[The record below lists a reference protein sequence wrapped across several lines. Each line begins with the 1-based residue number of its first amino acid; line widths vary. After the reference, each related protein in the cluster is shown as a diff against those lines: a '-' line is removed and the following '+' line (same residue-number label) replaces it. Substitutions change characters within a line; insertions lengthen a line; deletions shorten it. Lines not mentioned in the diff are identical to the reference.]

1 MVAITNSYR
10 LLGYRSSSSSY
21 HRRSSAYTSKDN
33 NLLIHRS
40 TSNSGGDGDNGRSI
54 VGVEVGVDSS
64 TSSSSNK
71 LPTPGSP
78 VIKFIN
84 KDTNIAS
91 MSVAIAGDITQ
102 KAYSE
107 ACDLFNAEVRQ
118 RGYTVPGFRAGA
130 KLPPLYLNQMFG
142 EDNVKLMCGNLMSS
156 AIQDECETTGMMF
169 VGRGRIMDFHVKS
182 FTPGQPHVIDVECDL
197 WPSIVYGGERGYKGL
212 RVTVVKDLMD
222 SEKME
227 KIKLNIR
234 ERYLVLESQPKGYV
248 SSLGDVAVVNMRG
261 YEKTDKGE
269 KGEPLPSVA
278 SGDKVEVLLAPGKF
292 MPGMVESLVGSVM
305 GDTRRIEVTFPVRP
319 TGPGAA
325 LSGKQAIFDIEV
337 LEVKTRV
344 LPEWNEQLAASIR
357 EGMTLDQLNDEVLKA
372 MEGDTN
378 SNIEIARN
386 DALASALLNI
396 TSISKLPESLIE
408 ENTQSRFQA
417 MLSDFKEQ
425 GSTDEEIQDMMTP
438 EKYGKYKELSRKNVE
453 KIVMLGMAFRDIA
466 EKEKVV
472 VTDEEMQAQL
482 DALAVQSK
490 QKGEPMPD
498 IQRAR
503 EEIENV
509 LLRKK
514 VFNAIASYAEITY
527 VDPPTTTTE

>member
-1 MVAITNSYR
+1 
-10 LLGYRSSSSSY
+10 
-21 HRRSSAYTSKDN
+21 
-33 NLLIHRS
+33 
-40 TSNSGGDGDNGRSI
+40 
-54 VGVEVGVDSS
+54 
-64 TSSSSNK
+64 
-71 LPTPGSP
+71 
-78 VIKFIN
+78 
-84 KDTNIAS
+84 
-91 MSVAIAGDITQ
+91 
-102 KAYSE
+102 
-107 ACDLFNAEVRQ
+107 
-118 RGYTVPGFRAGA
+118 
-130 KLPPLYLNQMFG
+130 
-142 EDNVKLMCGNLMSS
+142 
-156 AIQDECETTGMMF
+156 
-169 VGRGRIMDFHVKS
+169 
-182 FTPGQPHVIDVECDL
+182 
-197 WPSIVYGGERGYKGL
+197 
-212 RVTVVKDLMD
+212 
-222 SEKME
+222 
-227 KIKLNIR
+227 
-234 ERYLVLESQPKGYV
+234 
-248 SSLGDVAVVNMRG
+248 
-261 YEKTDKGE
+261 
-269 KGEPLPSVA
+269 
-278 SGDKVEVLLAPGKF
+278 
-292 MPGMVESLVGSVM
+292 
-305 GDTRRIEVTFPVRP
+305 
-319 TGPGAA
+319 
-325 LSGKQAIFDIEV
+325 
-337 LEVKTRV
+337 
-344 LPEWNEQLAASIR
+344 
-357 EGMTLDQLNDEVLKA
+357 MTLDQLNDEVLKA